1 MKEIGAPESA
11 RCAPGPSK
19 ARHVLTLYTGSQHRK
34 KSKTITSSIRTTRF
48 LASSLA
54 WLGRGPGTGPG
65 VGVVS
70 VVISSRERG
79 SCTQQPSL
87 SSPATLVTGRQPPF
101 WWTGPEHRARSV
113 QSKQKADYSQ
123 TAAQPPLDAPSPQ
136 LSPRPPTFLQ
146 FFQIHSSKEFMPITK
161 ALSLVFF
168 THLVLPHPAGPLG
181 FGPGF
186 GSRCH
191 FHHQSGVLGRVRG
204 R

>member
-48 LASSLA
+48 LANSLA

-79 SCTQQPSL
+79 SCTEQPSL
-87 SSPATLVTGRQPPF
+87 SSPARLVTGRQPPF
-101 WWTGPEHRARSV
+101 WWTGPEHRARRCN
-113 QSKQKADYSQ
+113 QSRRQTTLKQ
-123 TAAQPPLDAPSPQ
+123 QPSLCS
-136 LSPRPPTFLQ
+136 
-146 FFQIHSSKEFMPITK
+146 MP
-161 ALSLVFF
+161 
-168 THLVLPHPAGPLG
+168 LPH
-181 FGPGF
+181 
-186 GSRCH
+186 S
-191 FHHQSGVLGRVRG
+191 FHHGLPPFYNSFRSTQVSSYPLLKPCPSCFSPTWCCPTRQAPLVSGPALGLAVIFAIKVES
-204 R
+204 